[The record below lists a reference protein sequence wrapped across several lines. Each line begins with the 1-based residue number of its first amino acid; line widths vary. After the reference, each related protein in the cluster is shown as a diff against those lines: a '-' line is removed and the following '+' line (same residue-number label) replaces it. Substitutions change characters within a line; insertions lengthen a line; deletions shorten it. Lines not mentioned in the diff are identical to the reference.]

1 MDKNL
6 KKIKY
11 QELFLSELRNSYF
24 GEKKLEESLREM
36 ETKENMKKLAKALKN
51 IWKQTDADV
60 KSLEKAFPKPEV
72 ADKPLESNKIDSGKI
87 ESSIVEQTENESD
100 VVRIKNQVSKPQ
112 DLASYQILTYENLIE
127 LVDDLNTEQ
136 ITEILKS
143 ASGQETNNHQY
154 LTRLA
159 EKLVR
164 ERDSRA

>member
-60 KSLEKAFPKPEV
+60 KSLEEVFPKTV
-72 ADKPLESNKIDSGKI
+72 AADKLSETNKADDIKVERIVNKPVKARDIKI
-87 ESSIVEQTENESD
+87 SKSD
-100 VVRIKNQVSKPQ
+100 TLPPH
-112 DLASYQILTYENLIE
+112 QILTYDNLVE

-143 ASGQETNNHQY
+143 ESGQEASNHQY
-154 LTRLA
+154 LIRLA
-159 EKLVR
+159 EKLVK
-164 ERDSRA
+164 ERDSRS

>member
-60 KSLEKAFPKPEV
+60 KSLEEAFPKPKV
-72 ADKPLESNKIDSGKI
+72 ADKRHEVVKNQEIK
-87 ESSIVEQTENESD
+87 VEQTVTKIDKAET
-100 VVRIKNQVSKPQ
+100 KKKVSKPEN
-112 DLASYQILTYENLIE
+112 LPPYQILTYDNLVE
-127 LVDDLNTEQ
+127 LVDNLNTEQ

-143 ASGQETNNHQY
+143 ASGPEANNHQY
-154 LTRLA
+154 LTSLA
-159 EKLVR
+159 EKLVK
-164 ERDSRA
+164 ERDSRS

>member
-51 IWKQTDADV
+51 IWRQTDANV
-60 KSLEKAFPKPEV
+60 KSLEEVFPKPELS
-72 ADKPLESNKIDSGKI
+72 DKPVEIKKI
-87 ESSIVEQTENESD
+87 EKVKRPENELDIVKPKS
-100 VVRIKNQVSKPQ
+100 KVSPPK
-112 DLASYQILTYENLIE
+112 DLASYQILTYDNLVE
-127 LVDDLNTEQ
+127 LVDNLNIEQ
-136 ITEILKS
+136 ITEILQS
-143 ASGQETNNHQY
+143 ASEQKTDNHQY

-159 EKLVR
+159 EKLVK

>member
-6 KKIKY
+6 KKLKY

-60 KSLEKAFPKPEV
+60 KSLEEAFPKPKVTE
-72 ADKPLESNKIDSGKI
+72 KPLE
-87 ESSIVEQTENESD
+87 V
-100 VVRIKNQVSKPQ
+100 IKNDDIKVEVPVNKLDRPEVKNKVSKDENLPP
-112 DLASYQILTYENLIE
+112 YQILTYENLVE
-127 LVDDLNTEQ
+127 LVDNLNIEQ

-143 ASGQETNNHQY
+143 ASGSEANNYQY
-154 LTRLA
+154 LTSLA
-159 EKLVR
+159 EKLVK